1 MHVIISTL
9 QMKKLR
15 QTEKYADVHLA
26 SMYSTARTWSTWME
40 MGLDRIYP

>member
-26 SMYSTARTWSTWME
+26 SMYSTARTWSMWME